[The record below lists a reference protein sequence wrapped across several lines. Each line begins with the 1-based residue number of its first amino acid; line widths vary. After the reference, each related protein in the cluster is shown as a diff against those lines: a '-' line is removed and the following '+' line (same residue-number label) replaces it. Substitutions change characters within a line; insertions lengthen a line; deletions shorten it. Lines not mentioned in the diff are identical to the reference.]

1 MNKHLLT
8 PDRESIADPNGHI
21 IEIQFDEPV
30 VYWGYFYRLTGS
42 VMNQRNLRREPS
54 PGS

>member
-30 VYWGYFYRLTGS
+30 TG
-42 VMNQRNLRREPS
+42 VIFT
-54 PGS
+54 G